1 MEGQQHPN
9 TNSIDPE
16 QGKEEKTVAQFE
28 KTSSTAKP
36 KHSFWRY
43 LAAVAVLVVFGLI
56 LTTLFSQPKSYMAKM
71 TQIMQTVLL
80 DEVGVTDFAIVAM
93 DTIEMDDS
101 IDSVGAI
108 DDTLKESFAQNDT
121 TIIIVKD
128 EIVEEK
134 AAETAPFQ
142 AKAEERI
149 SETTEPQLDST
160 ELYTAQ
166 FKEEFWALIHRQDKR
181 MTEYGKLY
189 RKYYGKADGNEYHY
203 LWITILGNTTRFKAW
218 SEILNQVPSNEIKSI
233 HTINALKQILEDY
246 E

>member
-36 KHSFWRY
+36 KHNFWRY

-56 LTTLFSQPKSYMAKM
+56 LTTLFSQTKSYMAQM
-71 TQIMQTVLL
+71 TQIRQTVLL

-121 TIIIVKD
+121 TIIVED

-134 AAETAPFQ
+134 AAETAPIQ

-166 FKEEFWALIHRQDKR
+166 FKEEFWASIHRQDKR

-189 RKYYGKADGNEYHY
+189 RKYYGKVDGNEYHY
-203 LWITILGNTTRFKAW
+203 LWITILGSTTRFKAW

>member
-36 KHSFWRY
+36 KHNFWRY

-56 LTTLFSQPKSYMAKM
+56 LTTLFSQTKSYMAQM
-71 TQIMQTVLL
+71 TQIRQTVLL

-121 TIIIVKD
+121 TIIVKD

-134 AAETAPFQ
+134 AAETAPIQ

-149 SETTEPQLDST
+149 SETIEPQLDST

-189 RKYYGKADGNEYHY
+189 RKYYGKVDGNEYHY
-203 LWITILGNTTRFKAW
+203 LWITILGSTTRFKAW

>member
-16 QGKEEKTVAQFE
+16 QGKDEKTVAQFE

-36 KHSFWRY
+36 KHNFWRY

-56 LTTLFSQPKSYMAKM
+56 LTTLFSQTKSYMAQM
-71 TQIMQTVLL
+71 TQIRQTVLL

-121 TIIIVKD
+121 TIMVKD

-189 RKYYGKADGNEYHY
+189 RKYYGKVDGSEYHY
-203 LWITILGNTTRFKAW
+203 LWITILGSTTRFKAW
-218 SEILNQVPSNEIKSI
+218 SEILNQVPSKEIKSI

>member
-16 QGKEEKTVAQFE
+16 KGKDEKTVAQFE
-28 KTSSTAKP
+28 KTSSPAKP
-36 KHSFWRY
+36 KHNFWRY

-56 LTTLFSQPKSYMAKM
+56 LTTLFSQTKSYMAQM
-71 TQIMQTVLL
+71 TQIRQTVLL

-101 IDSVGAI
+101 IDPVGAI

-121 TIIIVKD
+121 TIIVKD

-134 AAETAPFQ
+134 AAE
-142 AKAEERI
+142 
-149 SETTEPQLDST
+149 
-160 ELYTAQ
+160 
-166 FKEEFWALIHRQDKR
+166 KR

-189 RKYYGKADGNEYHY
+189 RKYYGKVDGSEYHY
-203 LWITILGNTTRFKAW
+203 LWITILGSTTRFKAW

>member
-1 MEGQQHPN
+1 MEVQQHPN

-36 KHSFWRY
+36 KHNFWRY

-56 LTTLFSQPKSYMAKM
+56 LTTLFSQTKSYMAQM
-71 TQIMQTVLL
+71 TQIRQTVLL

-108 DDTLKESFAQNDT
+108 DNTLQESFAQNDT
-121 TIIIVKD
+121 TIIVKD

-189 RKYYGKADGNEYHY
+189 RKYYGKVDGNEYHY
-203 LWITILGNTTRFKAW
+203 LWITILGSTTRFKAW

>member
-36 KHSFWRY
+36 KHNFWRY

-56 LTTLFSQPKSYMAKM
+56 LTTLFSQTKSYMAQM
-71 TQIMQTVLL
+71 TQIRQTVLL

-101 IDSVGAI
+101 IDPVGAI

-121 TIIIVKD
+121 TIIVKD

-149 SETTEPQLDST
+149 SETIEPQLDST

-189 RKYYGKADGNEYHY
+189 RKYYGKVDGSEYHY
-203 LWITILGNTTRFKAW
+203 LWITILGSTTRFKAW

>member
-36 KHSFWRY
+36 KHNFWRY

-56 LTTLFSQPKSYMAKM
+56 LTTLFSQTKSYMAQM
-71 TQIMQTVLL
+71 TQIRQTVLL

-101 IDSVGAI
+101 IDPVGAI

-121 TIIIVKD
+121 TIIVKD

-189 RKYYGKADGNEYHY
+189 RKYYGKVDGNEYHY
-203 LWITILGNTTRFKAW
+203 LWITILGSTTRFKAW

>member
-36 KHSFWRY
+36 KHNFWRY

-56 LTTLFSQPKSYMAKM
+56 LTTLFSQTKSYMAQM
-71 TQIMQTVLL
+71 TQIRQTVLL

-108 DDTLKESFAQNDT
+108 DNTLQESFAQNDT
-121 TIIIVKD
+121 TIIVKD

-203 LWITILGNTTRFKAW
+203 LWITILGSTTRFKAW

>member
-36 KHSFWRY
+36 KHNFWRY

-56 LTTLFSQPKSYMAKM
+56 LTTLFSQTKSYMAQM
-71 TQIMQTVLL
+71 TQIRQTVLL

-121 TIIIVKD
+121 TIIVED

-189 RKYYGKADGNEYHY
+189 RKYYGKVDGSEYHY
-203 LWITILGNTTRFKAW
+203 LWITILGSTTRFKAW

>member
-36 KHSFWRY
+36 KHNFWRY

-56 LTTLFSQPKSYMAKM
+56 LTTLFSQTKSYMAQM
-71 TQIMQTVLL
+71 TQIRQTVLL

-121 TIIIVKD
+121 TIIVKD

-189 RKYYGKADGNEYHY
+189 RKYYGKVDGNEYHY
-203 LWITILGNTTRFKAW
+203 LWITILGSTTRFKAW

>member
-56 LTTLFSQPKSYMAKM
+56 LTTLFSQTKSYMAQM
-71 TQIMQTVLL
+71 TQIRQTVLL

-121 TIIIVKD
+121 TIIVKD

-134 AAETAPFQ
+134 AAETAPIQ

-149 SETTEPQLDST
+149 SETIEPQLDST

-189 RKYYGKADGNEYHY
+189 RKYYGKVDGNEYHY
-203 LWITILGNTTRFKAW
+203 LWITILGSTTRFKAW
-218 SEILNQVPSNEIKSI
+218 SEILNQVPSKEIKSI

>member
-56 LTTLFSQPKSYMAKM
+56 LTTLFSQTKSYMAQM
-71 TQIMQTVLL
+71 TQIRQTVLL

-121 TIIIVKD
+121 TIIVKD

-160 ELYTAQ
+160 DLYTAQ

-189 RKYYGKADGNEYHY
+189 RKYYGKVDGNEYHY
-203 LWITILGNTTRFKAW
+203 LWITILGSTTRFKAW

>member
-16 QGKEEKTVAQFE
+16 QGIEEKTVAQFE
-28 KTSSTAKP
+28 KTSSPAKP
-36 KHSFWRY
+36 KHNFWRY

-56 LTTLFSQPKSYMAKM
+56 LTTLFSLTKSYMAQM
-71 TQIMQTVLL
+71 TQIRQTVLL

-101 IDSVGAI
+101 IDPVGAI

-121 TIIIVKD
+121 TIIVKD

-189 RKYYGKADGNEYHY
+189 RKYYGKVDGNEYHY
-203 LWITILGNTTRFKAW
+203 LWITILGSTTRFKAW

>member
-16 QGKEEKTVAQFE
+16 KGKDEKTVAQFE

-36 KHSFWRY
+36 KHNFWRY

-56 LTTLFSQPKSYMAKM
+56 LTTLFSQTKSYMAQM
-71 TQIMQTVLL
+71 TQIRQTVLL

-101 IDSVGAI
+101 IDPVGAI

-121 TIIIVKD
+121 TIIVKD

-134 AAETAPFQ
+134 AAETAPIQ

-189 RKYYGKADGNEYHY
+189 RKYYGKVDGSEYHY
-203 LWITILGNTTRFKAW
+203 LWITILGSTTRFKAW

>member
-36 KHSFWRY
+36 KHNFWRY

-56 LTTLFSQPKSYMAKM
+56 LTTLFSQTKSYMAQM
-71 TQIMQTVLL
+71 TQIRQTVLL

-121 TIIIVKD
+121 TIIVED

-189 RKYYGKADGNEYHY
+189 RKYYGKVDGNEYHY
-203 LWITILGNTTRFKAW
+203 LWITILGSTTRFKAW

>member
-16 QGKEEKTVAQFE
+16 KGKDEKTVAQFE

-36 KHSFWRY
+36 KHNFWRY

-56 LTTLFSQPKSYMAKM
+56 LTTLFSQTKSYMAQM
-71 TQIMQTVLL
+71 TQIRQTVLL

-101 IDSVGAI
+101 IDPVGAI

-121 TIIIVKD
+121 TIIVKD

-189 RKYYGKADGNEYHY
+189 RKYYGKVDGNEYHY
-203 LWITILGNTTRFKAW
+203 LWITILGSTTRFKAW

>member
-36 KHSFWRY
+36 KHNFWRY

-56 LTTLFSQPKSYMAKM
+56 LTTLFSQTKSYMAQM
-71 TQIMQTVLL
+71 TQIRQTVLL

-101 IDSVGAI
+101 IDPVGAI

-121 TIIIVKD
+121 TIIVKD

-189 RKYYGKADGNEYHY
+189 RKYYGKVDGSEYHY
-203 LWITILGNTTRFKAW
+203 LWITILGSTTRFKAW